1 MTHAYS
7 ETYLYDSMII
17 LGETLD
23 YAVNTQKIDINSF
36 FDMFIT
42 TGYAKMFEDGN
53 PNIICGKSGAE
64 LAIDVLRKAN
74 YSFTIVDPNSTLEKS
89 EEYWTGWVL
98 AYYHWK
104 TNISFLDIHSRMP
117 VSNIRDLYHPLHE
130 ASEDYFV
137 DKLNNILK
145 EIPAKTKL
153 QTIRKESGLT
163 QLELA
168 KNSGVNLRTLQQYE
182 TKAKDIN
189 KASIKTIS
197 SLAVALGCDV
207 NDLIEISFN

>member
-74 YSFTIVDPNSTLEKS
+74 HSFTIMDPNSSLEKT

-104 TNISFLDIHSRMP
+104 TNISFFDIHSRMP

-130 ASEDYFV
+130 ASEDYFT

-145 EIPAKTKL
+145 DIPAKTKL

-168 KNSGVNLRTLQQYE
+168 KKSGVNLRTLQQYE
-182 TKAKDIN
+182 NKAKDIN
-189 KASIKTIS
+189 KASIKNIS
-197 SLAVALGCDV
+197 SLAIALGCDV
-207 NDLIEISFN
+207 NDLIEISFD

>member
-74 YSFTIVDPNSTLEKS
+74 YSFTIVAPNSTLEKS

-104 TNISFLDIHSRMP
+104 TNISFLNIHSRMP

-168 KNSGVNLRTLQQYE
+168 KKSGVNLRTLQQYE